1 MLQSAVG
8 IYSVQV
14 GMFFVIW
21 IASDFFEFFYHQLGH
36 RYKFLWEQVCRGHSG
51 TCHITFAPGPL
62 ALTPWGKAVACVR
75 VR

>member
-14 GMFFVIW
+14 GMLFVIW

-51 TCHITFAPGPL
+51 TGL
-62 ALTPWGKAVACVR
+62 ATSHLHR
-75 VR
+75 DHSH

>member
-1 MLQSAVG
+1 
-8 IYSVQV
+8 
-14 GMFFVIW
+14 
-21 IASDFFEFFYHQLGH
+21 
-36 RYKFLWEQVCRGHSG
+36 LWEQVCRGHSG